1 MKTFAFLSCVQI
13 WLLVPHRLGG
23 EFMWA
28 GSCWIGAWQI
38 MFLWIWL
45 STHFLSTWEA
55 GTGPSMCQQPGTR
68 KTSTSNCGWIWMA
81 SQYHQEERSTTSIT
95 TGGITEVPTWNCC
108 SGAGSWLSRLWDS
121 LALEDVHVLQDPK
134 WRKKTLR
141 RRFLS
146 VLFLACLHILCPL
159 RNAIAPPKTM
169 SLKSSSWT
177 LTLKQGM
184 CGVGSSIDFP
194 KPEIQGLNYYNWGLR
209 CVNHSKT
216 ITVKDQECLKQKM
229 TSVYLNPVAGLHW
242 RMGRN

>member
-1 MKTFAFLSCVQI
+1 MNKAHIKTHSNHLFVRGSYFLFLILPSPILSCFSKQAKI
-13 WLLVPHRLGG
+13 AMI
-23 EFMWA
+23 FF
-28 GSCWIGAWQI
+28 I
-38 MFLWIWL
+38 
-45 STHFLSTWEA
+45 
-55 GTGPSMCQQPGTR
+55 
-68 KTSTSNCGWIWMA
+68 
-81 SQYHQEERSTTSIT
+81 
-95 TGGITEVPTWNCC
+95 
-108 SGAGSWLSRLWDS
+108 LWDS

-134 WRKKTLR
+134 WRKKALR

-146 VLFLACLHILCPL
+146 VFLACLHILCPL

-194 KPEIQGLNYYNWGLR
+194 KPQIQGLNCYDWGLR

-216 ITVKDQECLKQKM
+216 ITVKDKDCLKQKM